1 MKMCVE
7 LKIEKKIS
15 EEEKE
20 TLASM
25 TEEEFTS
32 LTKRLNS
39 EEGRENIAEDLECA
53 PEDITEFEVWFETV
67 KNERRR

>member
-20 TLASM
+20 ILASM

-32 LTKRLNS
+32 LIKRHNGR
-39 EEGRENIAEDLECA
+39 EGRESIAEDLECA
-53 PEDITEFEVWFETV
+53 PEDITEFKVWFETV
-67 KNERRR
+67 KNEKRS